1 MAKKS
6 TNTEETKQSTVV
18 LNDEVKVNPTQ
29 DNTTNSGSD
38 TPEDTTQD
46 PTQDPV
52 ENTEGDSGDNCPPA
66 GDCSNPD
73 HVCTCKPGH
82 CPNKDCKSGHYWT
95 EGDKTVQYLYHYDDE
110 TETKVDDADHRMVN
124 PIYEAPKDP
133 EPPKDPD
140 PVVPTPDPSKPNP
153 GQTPDTPSNDCG
165 DEVAEPW
172 AHDELLQ
179 DADGHTG
186 LERELRLH
194 CGVTYDVVKMWL
206 DEIASATDKDA
217 VIAKIAWHIPTGG
230 PKSIKVHHKEKIIA
244 ALNVL
249 K

>member
-18 LNDEVKVNPTQ
+18 LNDEVNPIQ
-29 DNTTNSGSD
+29 DTNI
-38 TPEDTTQD
+38 QNV
-46 PTQDPV
+46 V
-52 ENTEGDSGDNCPPA
+52 ENTSTPTDTF
-66 GDCSNPD
+66 DCSNPD

-95 EGDKTVQYLYHYDDE
+95 EGTESDQYLYHYDSDDE
-110 TETKVDDADHRMVN
+110 TIKLEDEDHRKTN
-124 PIYEAPKDP
+124 PNYKVP
-133 EPPKDPD
+133 EPPKDPE
-140 PVVPTPDPSKPNP
+140 PSKPGEIKPNPDQKPNPEPSNP
-153 GQTPDTPSNDCG
+153 GGSTEDPDQIPSNDCG
-165 DEVAEPW
+165 PEVEEPW

-194 CGVTYDVVKMWL
+194 CGVTYDVVNMWL
-206 DEIASATDKDA
+206 NEIATATDKDA
-217 VIAKIAWHIPTGG
+217 VIDKIAWHIPTGG
-230 PKSIKVHHKEKIIA
+230 PKSIKVHHKAKIVE
-244 ALNVL
+244 ALKAL

>member
-18 LNDEVKVNPTQ
+18 LNDEVNPIQDTTIQDVVKDTPTQ
-29 DNTTNSGSD
+29 TD
-38 TPEDTTQD
+38 TF
-46 PTQDPV
+46 
-52 ENTEGDSGDNCPPA
+52 
-66 GDCSNPD
+66 DCSNPD

-95 EGDKTVQYLYHYDDE
+95 EGTESDQYLYHYDSDDE
-110 TETKVDDADHRMVN
+110 TIKLEDEDHRKEN
-124 PIYEAPKDP
+124 PIYKASETPKDP
-133 EPPKDPD
+133 EP
-140 PVVPTPDPSKPNP
+140 SKPGGSTQDP
-153 GQTPDTPSNDCG
+153 GQTPDIPSNDCG
-165 DEVAEPW
+165 PELEEPW
-172 AHDELLQ
+172 AHDELLK

-206 DEIASATDKDA
+206 DEIATATDKDA
-217 VIAKIAWHIPTGG
+217 VIDKIAWHIPTGG
-230 PKSIKVHHKEKIIA
+230 PKSIKVHHKAKIVE
-244 ALNVL
+244 ALKAL

>member
-18 LNDEVKVNPTQ
+18 LNDEVNPIQ
-29 DNTTNSGSD
+29 
-38 TPEDTTQD
+38 DTTIKD
-46 PTQDPV
+46 VKNTPTPI
-52 ENTEGDSGDNCPPA
+52 NA

-95 EGDKTVQYLYHYDDE
+95 EGTESDQYLYHYDSDDE
-110 TETKVDDADHRMVN
+110 TIKLEDADHRKVN
-124 PIYEAPKDP
+124 TKYKVPELSKP
-133 EPPKDPD
+133 EPSNPN
-140 PVVPTPDPSKPNP
+140 PDPSNP
-153 GQTPDTPSNDCG
+153 GGGTEDPDQIPSNDCG
-165 DEVAEPW
+165 PELEEPW

-179 DADGHTG
+179 DADSHTG
-186 LERELRLH
+186 LERELSLH

-206 DEIASATDKDA
+206 AEIATATDKDA
-217 VIAKIAWHIPTGG
+217 VIDKIAWHIPTGG
-230 PKSIKVHHKEKIIA
+230 PKSIKVHHKAKIIE
-244 ALNVL
+244 ALKSL

>member
-18 LNDEVKVNPTQ
+18 LNDEVNPIQ
-29 DNTTNSGSD
+29 D
-38 TPEDTTQD
+38 TPT
-46 PTQDPV
+46 PI
-52 ENTEGDSGDNCPPA
+52 NT

-95 EGDKTVQYLYHYDDE
+95 EGTESDQYLYHYDSDDE
-110 TETKVDDADHRMVN
+110 TIKLEDADHRKAN
-124 PIYEAPKDP
+124 PIYKVP
-133 EPPKDPD
+133 EPPKDPE
-140 PVVPTPDPSKPNP
+140 PSKPNP
-153 GQTPDTPSNDCG
+153 EPSNPGGSTEDPDQIPSNDCG
-165 DEVAEPW
+165 PEVEEPW
-172 AHDELLQ
+172 AHDELLK

-194 CGVTYDVVKMWL
+194 CGVTYNVVKMWL

-217 VIAKIAWHIPTGG
+217 VIDKIAWHIPTGG
-230 PKSIKVHHKEKIIA
+230 PKSIKVHHKAKIVE
-244 ALNVL
+244 ALKAL

>member
-18 LNDEVKVNPTQ
+18 LNDEVKVNPIQ
-29 DNTTNSGSD
+29 GD
-38 TPEDTTQD
+38 T
-46 PTQDPV
+46 
-52 ENTEGDSGDNCPPA
+52 GDSCPPT

-95 EGDKTVQYLYHYDDE
+95 EGTEKDQYLYHYDTDDE
-110 TETKVDDADHRMVN
+110 SIKLEDEDHRKEN
-124 PIYEAPKDP
+124 PIYKAP
-133 EPPKDPD
+133 EPPKDPES
-140 PVVPTPDPSKPNP
+140 PISPA
-153 GQTPDTPSNDCG
+153 PSNDCG
-165 DEVAEPW
+165 PEVEEPW
-172 AHDELLQ
+172 AHDKLLQ
-179 DADGHTG
+179 DADSHTG

-194 CGVTYDVVKMWL
+194 CGVTYDVIKMWL

-244 ALNVL
+244 ALNAL

>member
-18 LNDEVKVNPTQ
+18 LNDEV
-29 DNTTNSGSD
+29 NTIQD
-38 TPEDTTQD
+38 TPT
-46 PTQDPV
+46 PI
-52 ENTEGDSGDNCPPA
+52 NA

-95 EGDKTVQYLYHYDDE
+95 EGTELDQYLYHYDGDDE
-110 TETKVDDADHRMVN
+110 TIKLEDADHRTAN
-124 PIYEAPKDP
+124 PNYKVP
-133 EPPKDPD
+133 EPPKPN
-140 PVVPTPDPSKPNP
+140 PEPSKPNP
-153 GQTPDTPSNDCG
+153 EPSKPNPEPSNPGGSTEDPDQIPSNDCG
-165 DEVAEPW
+165 PELEEPW
-172 AHDELLQ
+172 AHDELLK

-206 DEIASATDKDA
+206 DEIATATDKDA
-217 VIAKIAWHIPTGG
+217 VIDKIAWHIPTGG
-230 PKSIKVHHKEKIIA
+230 PKSIKVHHKAKIVE
-244 ALNVL
+244 ALKAL

>member
-18 LNDEVKVNPTQ
+18 LNDEVKVNPIQ
-29 DNTTNSGSD
+29 
-38 TPEDTTQD
+38 DTTIKD
-46 PTQDPV
+46 VKNTPTPTD
-52 ENTEGDSGDNCPPA
+52 TA
-66 GDCSNPD
+66 DCSNPD

-95 EGDKTVQYLYHYDDE
+95 EGTESDQYLYHYDSDDE
-110 TETKVDDADHRMVN
+110 TIKLEDKDHRKAN
-124 PIYEAPKDP
+124 PNYKVP
-133 EPPKDPD
+133 E
-140 PVVPTPDPSKPNP
+140 PSKPGEINPNPEPSNPNP
-153 GQTPDTPSNDCG
+153 GTSNPGGSTEDPNPIPSNDCG
-165 DEVAEPW
+165 PEVAEPW

-179 DADGHTG
+179 DADGRTG

-206 DEIASATDKDA
+206 AEIATATDKDA
-217 VIAKIAWHIPTGG
+217 VIDKIAWHIPTGG
-230 PKSIKVHHKEKIIA
+230 PKSIKVHHKAKIVE
-244 ALNVL
+244 ALKAL

>member
-18 LNDEVKVNPTQ
+18 LNDEVNPIQ
-29 DNTTNSGSD
+29 D
-38 TPEDTTQD
+38 TPT
-46 PTQDPV
+46 PL
-52 ENTEGDSGDNCPPA
+52 NA

-95 EGDKTVQYLYHYDDE
+95 EGTESDQYLYHYDSDDE
-110 TETKVDDADHRMVN
+110 TIKLEDGDHRKAN
-124 PIYEAPKDP
+124 PIYKVPEPPKDP
-133 EPPKDPD
+133 EPPKPG
-140 PVVPTPDPSKPNP
+140 PEPSKPNP
-153 GQTPDTPSNDCG
+153 EPSNPGGSTEDPGQIPSNDCG
-165 DEVAEPW
+165 PELEEPW

-179 DADGHTG
+179 NADGHTG

-206 DEIASATDKDA
+206 DEIATATDKDA
-217 VIAKIAWHIPTGG
+217 VIDKIAWHIPTGG
-230 PKSIKVHHKEKIIA
+230 PKSIKVHHKAKIVE
-244 ALNVL
+244 ALKAL

>member
-6 TNTEETKQSTVV
+6 TNTEEKKQSTVE
-18 LNDEVKVNPTQ
+18 LNDEVNPIQ
-29 DNTTNSGSD
+29 
-38 TPEDTTQD
+38 DTTIQD
-46 PTQDPV
+46 VV
-52 ENTEGDSGDNCPPA
+52 ENTPTPINA

-95 EGDKTVQYLYHYDDE
+95 EGTEKDQYLYHYDSDDE
-110 TETKVDDADHRMVN
+110 TIKLEDADHRKAN
-124 PIYEAPKDP
+124 PNYKVPESPKDP
-133 EPPKDPD
+133 EPPKPN
-140 PVVPTPDPSKPNP
+140 PDPSKP
-153 GQTPDTPSNDCG
+153 GGSTEDPDQIPSNDCG
-165 DEVAEPW
+165 PEVEEPW

-179 DADGHTG
+179 DADEHTG

-206 DEIASATDKDA
+206 DEIATATDKDA
-217 VIAKIAWHIPTGG
+217 VIDKIAWHIPTGG
-230 PKSIKVHHKEKIIA
+230 PKSIKVHHKAKIVE
-244 ALNVL
+244 ALKAL

>member
-18 LNDEVKVNPTQ
+18 LNDEVKANPI
-29 DNTTNSGSD
+29 
-38 TPEDTTQD
+38 
-46 PTQDPV
+46 QDPV
-52 ENTEGDSGDNCPPA
+52 ENTEDTPAPTDTGDNCPPA

-82 CPNKDCKSGHYWT
+82 CPNENCKSGHYWT
-95 EGDKTVQYLYHYDDE
+95 EGDKTVKFLYHYDTEDE
-110 TETKVDDADHRMVN
+110 TTPSKTKEN
-124 PIYEAPKDP
+124 PIYKAPK
-133 EPPKDPD
+133 PP
-140 PVVPTPDPSKPNP
+140 KPNP
-153 GQTPDTPSNDCG
+153 DQTPDTPSNDCG
-165 DEVAEPW
+165 HEVEEPW

-206 DEIASATDKDA
+206 DEIKTANNKDA
-217 VIAKIAWHIPTGG
+217 VIDKIAWHIPTGG

-244 ALNVL
+244 ALNAL

>member
-18 LNDEVKVNPTQ
+18 LNDEVKVNPIQ
-29 DNTTNSGSD
+29 
-38 TPEDTTQD
+38 DTTIQD
-46 PTQDPV
+46 VV
-52 ENTEGDSGDNCPPA
+52 ENTPTPINA
-66 GDCSNPD
+66 GDCSNPN

-95 EGDKTVQYLYHYDDE
+95 EGTEKDQYLYHYDSDDE
-110 TETKVDDADHRMVN
+110 TIKLEDADHRKAN
-124 PIYEAPKDP
+124 PNYKVPEPPKDP
-133 EPPKDPD
+133 EPPKPN
-140 PVVPTPDPSKPNP
+140 PDPSKP
-153 GQTPDTPSNDCG
+153 GGSTEDPDQIPSNDCG
-165 DEVAEPW
+165 PEVEEPW

-179 DADGHTG
+179 DADEHTG

-206 DEIASATDKDA
+206 DEIATATDKDA
-217 VIAKIAWHIPTGG
+217 VIDKIAWHIPTGG
-230 PKSIKVHHKEKIIA
+230 PKSIKVHHKAKIVE
-244 ALNVL
+244 ALKAL

>member
-18 LNDEVKVNPTQ
+18 LNDEVKVNPIQ
-29 DNTTNSGSD
+29 
-38 TPEDTTQD
+38 DTTIKD
-46 PTQDPV
+46 VKNTPTPTD
-52 ENTEGDSGDNCPPA
+52 TF
-66 GDCSNPD
+66 DCSNPD
-73 HVCTCKPGH
+73 HKCTCKPGH

-95 EGDKTVQYLYHYDDE
+95 EGTESDQYLYHYDSDDE
-110 TETKVDDADHRMVN
+110 TIKLEDKDHRKAN
-124 PIYEAPKDP
+124 PIYKVP
-133 EPPKDPD
+133 EPGEINPNPD
-140 PVVPTPDPSKPNP
+140 QKPNP
-153 GQTPDTPSNDCG
+153 GDSTQDPDQIPSNDCG
-165 DEVAEPW
+165 PELEEPW

-186 LERELRLH
+186 LERELHLH

-217 VIAKIAWHIPTGG
+217 VIDKIAWHIPTGG
-230 PKSIKVHHKEKIIA
+230 PKSIKVHHKAKIVE
-244 ALNVL
+244 ALKAL

>member
-6 TNTEETKQSTVV
+6 TNTEEAKQSTVV
-18 LNDEVKVNPTQ
+18 LNDEVKANPIQ
-29 DNTTNSGSD
+29 DDTKNSDSNTL
-38 TPEDTTQD
+38 EDTTQNTTKD
-46 PTQDPV
+46 LV
-52 ENTEGDSGDNCPPA
+52 ENTGDSGDNCPTA
-66 GDCSNPD
+66 SDCSNPD
-73 HVCTCKPGH
+73 HTCTCKPGH

-95 EGDKTVQYLYHYDDE
+95 EGTEKDQYLYHYDDDK
-110 TETKVDDADHRMVN
+110 ETKLEDADHRKEN
-124 PIYEAPKDP
+124 PIYKAP

-140 PVVPTPDPSKPNP
+140 DGKTDPPTPP
-153 GQTPDTPSNDCG
+153 TPSDDCG
-165 DEVAEPW
+165 DEVEEPW

-206 DEIASATDKDA
+206 DEIATATDKDA

-244 ALNVL
+244 ALNAL

>member
-18 LNDEVKVNPTQ
+18 LNDEVNPIQ
-29 DNTTNSGSD
+29 DV
-38 TPEDTTQD
+38 
-46 PTQDPV
+46 V
-52 ENTEGDSGDNCPPA
+52 ENTPTPINA

-95 EGDKTVQYLYHYDDE
+95 EGTESDQYLYHYDSDDE
-110 TETKVDDADHRMVN
+110 TIKLEDTNHRKAN
-124 PIYEAPKDP
+124 PIYKVP
-133 EPPKDPD
+133 EPPKDPE
-140 PVVPTPDPSKPNP
+140 PSKPGPEPSKPNP
-153 GQTPDTPSNDCG
+153 DPSNPGGSTEDPDQIPSNDCG
-165 DEVAEPW
+165 PEVEEPW
-172 AHDELLQ
+172 AHDELLK

-194 CGVTYDVVKMWL
+194 CGVTYDVVNMWL
-206 DEIASATDKDA
+206 NEIATATDKDA
-217 VIAKIAWHIPTGG
+217 VIDKIAWHIPTGG
-230 PKSIKVHHKEKIIA
+230 PKSIKVHHKAKIVE
-244 ALNVL
+244 ALKAL

>member
-18 LNDEVKVNPTQ
+18 LNDEVNPIQ
-29 DNTTNSGSD
+29 D
-38 TPEDTTQD
+38 TPT
-46 PTQDPV
+46 PI
-52 ENTEGDSGDNCPPA
+52 NS

-95 EGDKTVQYLYHYDDE
+95 EGTESDQYLYHYDSDDE
-110 TETKVDDADHRMVN
+110 TIKLEDEDHRKAN
-124 PIYEAPKDP
+124 PIYKVP
-133 EPPKDPD
+133 EPPKDPE
-140 PVVPTPDPSKPNP
+140 PSKPNP
-153 GQTPDTPSNDCG
+153 EPSNPGGSTEDPDQIPSNDCG
-165 DEVAEPW
+165 PELEEPW
-172 AHDELLQ
+172 AHDELLK

-206 DEIASATDKDA
+206 DEIATATDKDA
-217 VIAKIAWHIPTGG
+217 VIDKIAWHIPTGG
-230 PKSIKVHHKEKIIA
+230 PKSIKVHHKAKIVE
-244 ALNVL
+244 ALKAL

>member
-18 LNDEVKVNPTQ
+18 LNDEVNPIQ
-29 DNTTNSGSD
+29 
-38 TPEDTTQD
+38 DTTT
-46 PTQDPV
+46 PI
-52 ENTEGDSGDNCPPA
+52 NA

-95 EGDKTVQYLYHYDDE
+95 EGTESDQYLYHYDSDDE
-110 TETKVDDADHRMVN
+110 TIKLEDKDHRKAN
-124 PIYEAPKDP
+124 PIYKVP
-133 EPPKDPD
+133 EPPKDPE
-140 PVVPTPDPSKPNP
+140 PSKPNP
-153 GQTPDTPSNDCG
+153 EPSKPNPEPSNPGGSTEDPDQIPSNDCG
-165 DEVAEPW
+165 PEVEEPW

-206 DEIASATDKDA
+206 DEITTATDKDA
-217 VIAKIAWHIPTGG
+217 VIDKIAWHIPTGG
-230 PKSIKVHHKEKIIA
+230 PKSIKVHHKAKIVE
-244 ALNVL
+244 ALKAL

>member
-18 LNDEVKVNPTQ
+18 LNDEVNPIQ
-29 DNTTNSGSD
+29 
-38 TPEDTTQD
+38 DTTIKD
-46 PTQDPV
+46 V
-52 ENTEGDSGDNCPPA
+52 ENTPTPTNA

-73 HVCTCKPGH
+73 HTCTCKPGH

-95 EGDKTVQYLYHYDDE
+95 EGTESDQYLYHYDSDDE
-110 TETKVDDADHRMVN
+110 TIKLEDADHRKAN
-124 PIYEAPKDP
+124 PNYKVP

-140 PVVPTPDPSKPNP
+140 PSKPNPDPSKP
-153 GQTPDTPSNDCG
+153 GGSTEDPDQIPSNDCG
-165 DEVAEPW
+165 PELEEPW

-179 DADGHTG
+179 DADGYTG

-206 DEIASATDKDA
+206 DEIATATDKDA
-217 VIAKIAWHIPTGG
+217 VIDKIAWHIPTGG
-230 PKSIKVHHKEKIIA
+230 PKSIKVHHKAKIVE
-244 ALNVL
+244 ALKAL

>member
-18 LNDEVKVNPTQ
+18 LNDEVKANPIQ
-29 DNTTNSGSD
+29 DDTTNSGSD

-46 PTQDPV
+46 PTKDPV
-52 ENTEGDSGDNCPPA
+52 ENTGDSGDNCPPA

-82 CPNKDCKSGHYWT
+82 CPNINCKSGHYWT
-95 EGDKTVQYLYHYDDE
+95 EGTEKDQYLYHYDDDK
-110 TETKVDDADHRMVN
+110 ETKLEDANHRKEN
-124 PIYEAPKDP
+124 PIYKAP

-140 PVVPTPDPSKPNP
+140 DGKTDPPTPS
-153 GQTPDTPSNDCG
+153 TPSNDCG
-165 DEVAEPW
+165 PEVAEPW

-194 CGVTYDVVKMWL
+194 CGVTYNVVKMWL
-206 DEIASATDKDA
+206 DEIATATDKGA
-217 VIAKIAWHIPTGG
+217 VIDKIAWHIPTGG
-230 PKSIKVHHKEKIIA
+230 PKSIKEHHKAKIVE
-244 ALNVL
+244 ALNAL

>member
-18 LNDEVKVNPTQ
+18 LNDEVNPI
-29 DNTTNSGSD
+29 
-38 TPEDTTQD
+38 
-46 PTQDPV
+46 QDPV
-52 ENTEGDSGDNCPPA
+52 ENTEDTPAPTDTGDNCPPA

-95 EGDKTVQYLYHYDDE
+95 EGDKTVKFLYHYDTEDE
-110 TETKVDDADHRMVN
+110 TTPSKTKEN

-133 EPPKDPD
+133 DDGKTDPPTQP
-140 PVVPTPDPSKPNP
+140 
-153 GQTPDTPSNDCG
+153 TPSNDCG
-165 DEVAEPW
+165 PELEEPW
-172 AHDELLQ
+172 AHDELLK

-206 DEIASATDKDA
+206 DEIATATDKDA
-217 VIAKIAWHIPTGG
+217 VIDKIAWHIPTGG
-230 PKSIKVHHKEKIIA
+230 PKSIKVHHKAKIVE
-244 ALNVL
+244 ALKAL

>member
-18 LNDEVKVNPTQ
+18 LNDEVNPIQ
-29 DNTTNSGSD
+29 DTNIQDIVED
-38 TPEDTTQD
+38 TPT
-46 PTQDPV
+46 PI
-52 ENTEGDSGDNCPPA
+52 NA

-95 EGDKTVQYLYHYDDE
+95 EGTESDQYLYHYDSDDE
-110 TETKVDDADHRMVN
+110 TIKLEDADHRKAN
-124 PIYEAPKDP
+124 PNYKVP
-133 EPPKDPD
+133 EPPKDPE
-140 PVVPTPDPSKPNP
+140 PSKPDPEPSNP
-153 GQTPDTPSNDCG
+153 GGSTEDPDQTPDTPSDDCG
-165 DEVAEPW
+165 PEVAEPW

-217 VIAKIAWHIPTGG
+217 IIDKIAWHIPTGG
-230 PKSIKVHHKEKIIA
+230 PKSIKVHHKAKIVE
-244 ALNVL
+244 ALKAL

>member
-18 LNDEVKVNPTQ
+18 LNDEVNPIQ
-29 DNTTNSGSD
+29 D
-38 TPEDTTQD
+38 TPT
-46 PTQDPV
+46 PT
-52 ENTEGDSGDNCPPA
+52 NA
-66 GDCSNPD
+66 GDCSNPA

-95 EGDKTVQYLYHYDDE
+95 EGTEKDQYLYHYDSDDE
-110 TETKVDDADHRMVN
+110 TIKLEDADHRTAN
-124 PIYEAPKDP
+124 PNYKVP
-133 EPPKDPD
+133 EPPKDPE
-140 PVVPTPDPSKPNP
+140 PSKPNP
-153 GQTPDTPSNDCG
+153 EPSNPGGSTQDPDQIPSNDCG
-165 DEVAEPW
+165 PEVEEPW

-179 DADGHTG
+179 DADEHTG

-206 DEIASATDKDA
+206 DEIATATDKDA
-217 VIAKIAWHIPTGG
+217 VINKIAWHIPTGG
-230 PKSIKVHHKEKIIA
+230 PKSIKVHHKAKIVE
-244 ALNVL
+244 ALKAL